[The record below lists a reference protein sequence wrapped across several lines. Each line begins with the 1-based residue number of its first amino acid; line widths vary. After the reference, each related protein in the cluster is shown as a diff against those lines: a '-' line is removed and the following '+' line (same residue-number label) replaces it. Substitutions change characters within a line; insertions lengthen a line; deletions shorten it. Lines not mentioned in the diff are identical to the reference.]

1 MINLKPRP
9 KKIILNHQHQQPYGH
24 QRKDIIHPGNQ
35 TPLETLGVEKYYK
48 TEERILDKKIS
59 KDGDNPANEK
69 PNRFIKR
76 PMPGL
81 AKTSYDWVILD
92 HNALNCLIEFGPI
105 PKHVSLKI
113 DKAKA

>member
-1 MINLKPRP
+1 M
-9 KKIILNHQHQQPYGH
+9 
-24 QRKDIIHPGNQ
+24 
-35 TPLETLGVEKYYK
+35 ETLGVEKYYK

-69 PNRFIKR
+69 PNRFNKR

-92 HNALNCLIEFGPI
+92 SVVLIFFRAWIDFKTHTIQDRQGKSLNRAL
-105 PKHVSLKI
+105 
-113 DKAKA
+113 